1 MTTDSQPVL
10 AEYENNPFIEALP
23 PIQTLRGIIDSMALP
38 PHFND
43 AERNYPPHVR
53 YHCVGRLA
61 HYFEPLSRHAELAQR
76 LDLILR
82 RGYVGRNPTT
92 HDYIRHL
99 QNGAQRVESND
110 LNVSPL
116 HPVQNT
122 ALSFALIGCSGI
134 GKSTSM
140 ERVLHL
146 YPQYITHETPFSLV
160 QVTWLRLDCPSKA
173 SAKAL
178 CTAFFAEMDRLLGTN
193 YLAMYGNTRASENQ
207 MLVHMAQVA
216 NLHALGVLV
225 IDEIQHL
232 IGMKSES
239 EILLNFLV
247 TLVNTIS
254 VPVIL
259 IGTLGAQPL
268 LQKNFRQARRASGF
282 GDLTWF
288 NLQPGTEWNHFAD
301 RLWRFQ
307 WLPEPGEATDEFRA
321 ALYEESQGI
330 LDIAVKIF
338 ILAQLRCLKIE
349 EVRRTHTKIT
359 PSLIKQVGREDFKL
373 VQPML
378 DALRKNDRRALL
390 KYDDLMPLQAYIEQ
404 RMTQAL
410 QTPVAVPDIPPSKPR
425 TTLAEPG
432 DPVGAAMQSLGIAQ
446 DVAGP
451 LLAEARQA
459 VVSEDPLQLTAWV
472 IEKLK
477 ASPPKR
483 RKKRRRKVPLSE
495 CPADDLRRIVEAGKQ
510 QDLPPYEALF
520 SAGVIRPPLAD
531 FGG

>member
-1 MTTDSQPVL
+1 MTNDSHPVL
-10 AEYENNPFIEALP
+10 AEYGNNPFIAALP
-23 PIQTLRGIIDSMALP
+23 PIKTLRGIIDGMALP
-38 PHFND
+38 PHYNK

-76 LDLILR
+76 LDLVLR

-146 YPQYITHETPFSLV
+146 YPQCITHETPFSLV

-178 CTAFFAEMDRLLGTN
+178 CTAFFAEMDRLLDTN

-239 EILLNFLV
+239 QVLLNFLV

-307 WLPEPGEATDEFRA
+307 WLPEPGEATDDFRA
-321 ALYEESQGI
+321 VLYEESQGI

-338 ILAQLRCLKIE
+338 ILAQLRCLKHE
-349 EVRRTHTKIT
+349 EVKGKSTKIS
-359 PSLIKQVGREDFKL
+359 PSLIKKVGREDFKL

-378 DALRKNDRRALL
+378 EALRKNDHRALL
-390 KYDDLMPLQAYIEQ
+390 KYDDLMPLQEYIKQ
-404 RMTQAL
+404 RMGEAL
-410 QTPVAVPDIPPSKPR
+410 QTPFPVPDIPAPKRTAPS
-425 TTLAEPG
+425 AEPV
-432 DPVGAAMQSLGIAQ
+432 DAVGTAMQSLGIAP
-446 DVAGP
+446 DVARP
-451 LLAEARQA
+451 LLAEAREA
-459 VVSEDPLQLTAWV
+459 VKSDDPLQLTAWI
-472 IEKLK
+472 IERLK

-483 RKKRRRKVPLSE
+483 KVPRRRKVPLSE
-495 CPADDLRRIVEAGKQ
+495 CPKEDLRKIIAAGKVEA
-510 QDLPPYEALF
+510 LSPYEALF